1 MPRLAALSTVVRW
14 CGCRRWPGPSLM
26 NVLDLEGV
34 AVHLYRLSDLELLQ
48 RHAVLFAEEPVGQL
62 VTGQA
67 AAQLLLS

>member
-1 MPRLAALSTVVRW
+1 
-14 CGCRRWPGPSLM
+14 M

-34 AVHLYRLSDLELLQ
+34 AVHLYHLSDLELLQ

>member
-1 MPRLAALSTVVRW
+1 MI
-14 CGCRRWPGPSLM
+14 
-26 NVLDLEGV
+26 VLDLEGV